1 MKKKPAKKSPRNYRS
16 FTERFKKTLRINTK
30 LIEKLKT
37 EALVFLYTVTIIS
50 IIFLSF
56 DLFSN
61 VQRQRE
67 ISFQKEK
74 IRSEIMV
81 WEGIAGKFKNY
92 KEAYYKLAALNYQIG
107 EVDKAKFYI
116 NKALLIDPNFD
127 KAKELEKIL
136 SSY

>member
-16 FTERFKKTLRINTK
+16 FTESLKKIAKKQTRV
-30 LIEKLKT
+30 IEKLKT
-37 EALVFLYTVTIIS
+37 EALVFLYTITIIS

-61 VQRQRE
+61 VQKQRE

-74 IRSEIMV
+74 IRSEIKV

-92 KEAYYKLAALNYQIG
+92 KEAYYKLAVLNYQLG
-107 EVDKAKFYI
+107 EIPKAKFYL
-116 NKALLIDPNFD
+116 NKALFIDPNFD
-127 KAKELEKIL
+127 KAKEFEKIL